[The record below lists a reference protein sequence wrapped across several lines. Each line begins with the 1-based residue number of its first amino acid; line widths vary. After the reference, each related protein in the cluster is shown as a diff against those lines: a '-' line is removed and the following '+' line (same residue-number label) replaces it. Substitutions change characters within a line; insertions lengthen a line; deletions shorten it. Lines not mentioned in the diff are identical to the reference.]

1 MTIQLHQLRF
11 KQINAAVLQWRQAS
25 LPARPASG
33 WIKTIR
39 QALGMSSLALAKRL
53 KISDSAVRKLEVAE
67 SSDAITL
74 VTLRKMAAALDCELQ
89 YALVPRQS
97 LEASLREQ
105 ALRKAQEQVRAVS
118 HSMALEGQA
127 VDSALTAAQVES
139 LAQDMLAQS
148 GRTGKGLW

>member
-1 MTIQLHQLRF
+1 
-11 KQINAAVLQWRQAS
+11 
-25 LPARPASG
+25 
-33 WIKTIR
+33 
-39 QALGMSSLALAKRL
+39 MSSLALAKRL
-53 KISDSAVRKLEVAE
+53 EISDSAVRKLEVAE

-74 VTLRKMAAALDCELQ
+74 GTLRKMAAALDCELKD
-89 YALVPRQS
+89 ALVPRRS

>member
-1 MTIQLHQLRF
+1 
-11 KQINAAVLQWRQAS
+11 
-25 LPARPASG
+25 
-33 WIKTIR
+33 
-39 QALGMSSLALAKRL
+39 MSSLALAKRL
-53 KISDSAVRKLEVAE
+53 EISDSAVRKLEVAE

-74 VTLRKMAAALDCELQ
+74 GTLRKMAAALDCELQ

-118 HSMALEGQA
+118 HSMALVGQA